1 MPNALANPKSAS
13 LTELVRQISTNSVVS
28 SLNEELYVNDN
39 KQLHRAFDEGT
50 SAKGLK
56 NSNSKLTG
64 QVHKN

>member
-1 MPNALANPKSAS
+1 
-13 LTELVRQISTNSVVS
+13 
-28 SLNEELYVNDN
+28 VNDN
-39 KQLHRAFDEGT
+39 KQLHRAFDKGT